1 MHRLYSILG
10 DHSYYESNTPLS
22 LLTNA
27 NNHDHEAVPTIKAKA
42 VRTIHRVDA
51 AASTQ
56 AVEETLRP

>member
-1 MHRLYSILG
+1 MHHLYSILG
-10 DHSYYESNTPLS
+10 DHSYCESSTPLS

-27 NNHDHEAVPTIKAKA
+27 NNHDHEAVPTI
-42 VRTIHRVDA
+42 HRVDA

>member
-1 MHRLYSILG
+1 MIDASSLLHSG
-10 DHSYYESNTPLS
+10 DLSYCESNTPLS

-27 NNHDHEAVPTIKAKA
+27 NNYDHEAVPTIKA